1 MRSFKANLSTVVAH
15 LIATLYLTPLLYEDA
30 DSTKH
35 GVPLMPLLLSW
46 LHSMTSS
53 PLRPIRH
60 TATFIALKINSA
72 LCEAAAAVSKELSIK
87 QRQREAE
94 AKKAGSNAAAKKRL
108 EDAEQKVKETHER
121 KTRLEE
127 YMQEIFNV

>member
-1 MRSFKANLSTVVAH
+1 
-15 LIATLYLTPLLYEDA
+15 
-30 DSTKH
+30 
-35 GVPLMPLLLSW
+35 MPLLLSW

-72 LCEAAAAVSKELSIK
+72 LCEAAASVSKELSIK

-108 EDAEQKVKETHER
+108 EDAEQKVEETHER
-121 KTRLEE
+121 KTKLEE